1 MTPSTATS
9 PTTSIRTS
17 ECVLSARNPMR
28 RVLMITL
35 LFEVIVFALAIP
47 VMHFL
52 SSVPL
57 EQAALYGGGAAV
69 LAVVSAGLLRSVV
82 GYVLGWLT
90 QAAGIA
96 LGFLTPPM
104 FFVGALFAAIWVI
117 TVILGRKLDQN
128 AAARET

>member
-1 MTPSTATS
+1 M
-9 PTTSIRTS
+9 
-17 ECVLSARNPMR
+17 LSARNPMR
-28 RVLMITL
+28 RVLLITL
-35 LFEVIVFALAIP
+35 VFEVIIFALAIP
-47 VMHFL
+47 VMHYL

-57 EQAALYGGGAAV
+57 KQAALSGAGAAA
-69 LAVVSAGLLRSVV
+69 LALVSAGLLRSAA

-90 QAAGIA
+90 QAVGVA

-104 FFVGALFAAIWVI
+104 FFVGAMFAAIWVV